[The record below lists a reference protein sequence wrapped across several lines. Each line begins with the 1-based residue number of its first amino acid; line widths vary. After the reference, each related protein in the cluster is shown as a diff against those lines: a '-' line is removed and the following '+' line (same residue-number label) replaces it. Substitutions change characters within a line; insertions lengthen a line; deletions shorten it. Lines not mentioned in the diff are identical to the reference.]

1 MGLPSSNLDAWEL
14 LPVVSDWQDWR
25 YLWKTTGIDFDAGR
39 PARLSPEALL
49 PPPRVYT
56 RVSLPCIVTCVGTV
70 NPIPPAEQPSTPD
83 DPHRNL
89 FWMFL
94 SFMGISLPK
103 AGQQRRAMLMII
115 IGVLLFLAFIAAGI
129 LTVFRFW

>member
-1 MGLPSSNLDAWEL
+1 MRRSCCLLYQTGRIGDICGKLPEPGS
-14 LPVVSDWQDWR
+14 V
-25 YLWKTTGIDFDAGR
+25 TTNQ
-39 PARLSPEALL
+39 P
-49 PPPRVYT
+49 T
-56 RVSLPCIVTCVGTV
+56 RVTKLSSDASTQLSQPALYSQSVASLH
-70 NPIPPAEQPSTPD
+70 PIPPAKQPSAAD
-83 DPHRNL
+83 DPHRNF

-103 AGQQRRAMLMII
+103 AGQERRAMLMII